1 MFLAGYVFITL
12 GFSLLVIF
20 ALVIALYNVNEFRKK
35 ETETLLALNCVEFEC
50 LQILVANDGMAKKEK
65 FKQYHYKTLN
75 DLSEDFD
82 VLINSD
88 GDVTGTYSNAFTTDR
103 NKEAVKYAL
112 DNKPN
117 VNLCAEFHL
126 LSTRREPTS

>member
-1 MFLAGYVFITL
+1 MEITL
-12 GFSLLVIF
+12 GFSLLVII

-35 ETETLLALNCVEFEC
+35 ETETLLALNYVEFEC
-50 LQILVANDGMAKKEK
+50 LQILVANDGMATKEK

-112 DNKPN
+112 DNKPK
-117 VNLCAEFHL
+117 VNLGAELHL
-126 LSTRREPTS
+126 LSIRR